1 LLRVY
6 HHNGQAYSQVNAGW
20 LSEVGLG
27 VRLWRGVYEG
37 LIETWLRW
45 HDQAGSVIPT
55 GAEGAKRERQRA
67 ERLAAQ
73 LRALGVEP
81 QDT

>member
-1 LLRVY
+1 
-6 HHNGQAYSQVNAGW
+6 
-20 LSEVGLG
+20 VGLG

-37 LIETWLRW
+37 IVEMWLRW
-45 HDQAGSVIPT
+45 YDQEGNLLLT
-55 GAEGAKRERQRA
+55 GAERVEHERQRA

-81 QDT
+81 QDA